1 MNNSQTIAETIEY
14 LSKNKG
20 ISISALLS
28 ELKINKNALFTMK
41 NSGNLPRLENV
52 VKIADYFDV
61 PVDFLLGRKSVPKS
75 KKDMAIEIGADISYA
90 KESLAELEQLVDR
103 ITEKV
108 NRLKIS
114 LSEVTQTAVE
124 EPTE

>member
-1 MNNSQTIAETIEY
+1 MTFYEA
-14 LSKNKG
+14 LSKLMKERNVTSKE
-20 ISISALLS
+20 LS
-28 ELKINKNALFTMK
+28 ETLKFGKNQIK
-41 NSGNLPRLENV
+41 YWKDNGNIPNGEILIDLS
-52 VKIADYFDV
+52 DYFNV

-124 EPTE
+124 GPKD

>member
-1 MNNSQTIAETIEY
+1 MKFWERFYELCKKNNEKPHSVCNKLGFSNATATHWKNGVIPKGDALIV
-14 LSKNKG
+14 LSN
-20 ISISALLS
+20 
-28 ELKINKNALFTMK
+28 
-41 NSGNLPRLENV
+41 
-52 VKIADYFDV
+52 YFNV

>member
-1 MNNSQTIAETIEY
+1 MVDYYGTLGPACREKEKLEGMLDAGMTGIRIN
-14 LSKNKG
+14 LSHG
-20 ISISALLS
+20 GL
-28 ELKINKNALFTMK
+28 
-41 NSGNLPRLENV
+41 
-52 VKIADYFDV
+52 
-61 PVDFLLGRKSVPKS
+61 
-75 KKDMAIEIGADISYA
+75 SYA

-124 EPTE
+124 GPTE

>member
-124 EPTE
+124 GPTE